1 MNAAERD
8 LLVKK
13 LQSTRDAFRQAV
25 SGLSGA
31 QAYFKPAPD
40 RWSIG
45 EIVEHVAVTE
55 HGMFRLITHY
65 FEPITEPEDEVS
77 AVSLERASDRM
88 RMPIQA
94 PERTR
99 PRGRFGGLSGALT
112 QFLANRER
120 SIEYVRN
127 CQDDLRMRIVTH
139 PVGRVN
145 GRDCLHILID
155 HPLRHLEQINEVKAA
170 DGYPS

>member
-8 LLVKK
+8 SLIKR
-13 LQSTRDAFRQAV
+13 LQSSREALRHAV
-25 SGLSGA
+25 AGLSGA
-31 QAYFKPAPD
+31 QAYFKPSPD

-45 EIVEHVAVTE
+45 EIVEHLAVTE

-65 FEPITEPEDEVS
+65 FELVTQPEDEVS
-77 AVSLERASDRM
+77 AVSLERGSNRV
-88 RMPIQA
+88 RTPLQA

-99 PRGRFGGLSGALT
+99 PRGRFGGLSDSLT

-120 SIEYVRN
+120 TIEYVKN
-127 CQDDLRMRIVTH
+127 CPDDLRLRMINH
-139 PVGRVN
+139 PVGRLN
-145 GRDCLHILID
+145 GLDCLRLLID